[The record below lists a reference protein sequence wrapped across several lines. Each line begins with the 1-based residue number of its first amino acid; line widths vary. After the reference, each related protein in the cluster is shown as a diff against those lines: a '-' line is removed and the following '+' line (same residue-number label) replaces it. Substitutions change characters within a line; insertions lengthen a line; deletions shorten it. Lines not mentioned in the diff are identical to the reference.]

1 MSQITGGEFH
11 YLRRL
16 KTGEY
21 EHKEASATLTFST
34 PEGENYEAIFGEAA
48 EQAVRQVE
56 GRLGVAPLAPR
67 PAAPASEPSPGA
79 TAPVT
84 PPATRGRKP
93 AKPPVID
100 VSVGTEEI
108 AAQVEANRAA
118 AAVTVV
124 ADPAAIVGDDE
135 KPNISVT
142 PEDRQDPNNPDP
154 ASFDEFDTPLAVD
167 VTDAV
172 LLDAL
177 TRKNAQLKNPVAIKT
192 LVAKFVA
199 PPLTYKSIGQEA
211 RQKFLDELA
220 KLA

>member
-1 MSQITGGEFH
+1 MSQITGGEFR

-34 PEGENYEAIFGEAA
+34 PEGENYEAIFDEAA
-48 EQAVRQVE
+48 NQAVRQVE
-56 GRLGVAPLAPR
+56 VRLGVAPVASR
-67 PAAPASEPSPGA
+67 AVAPAAEPSQGTA
-79 TAPVT
+79 APVT

-100 VSVGTEEI
+100 VSIGAEEI
-108 AAQVEANRAA
+108 SAQVEANRTA
-118 AAVTVV
+118 AAVEV
-124 ADPAAIVGDDE
+124 ATDPASVVVE
-135 KPNISVT
+135 ERPNISVS
-142 PEDRQDPNNPDP
+142 PEDRQDPANPDP
-154 ASFDEFDTPLAVD
+154 VSFDEFDTPLEML
-167 VTDAV
+167 VTDAT

-177 TRKNAQLKNPVAIKT
+177 TRKNAQLKNPTAIKT

-199 PPLTYKSIGQEA
+199 PPLTYKSIGPEA

-220 KLA
+220 KLV